1 MDHRSGSHWAEPVSA
16 LGQERRKTEAQ
27 GGETPARACWQAK
40 ETESASLGGAG
51 PVLTVGTKVQIRG
64 CMYCAGTHPRLPGTK
79 LRKRQ
84 MNPDALA
91 GRHRPGWCRDE
102 CGRFNCCLAE
112 SGPRAPT
119 PSAAPVAR
127 ATALRGSGARGL
139 GTRKP
144 DAPGLHARPGKP
156 LHPRHSATRGKLA
169 CGRPE
174 IPRQPTPR
182 PPTRAT
188 LISGNRRPYRGAGPE
203 AGPGGCRPSAGG
215 PTGPRLGTRC
225 RLPETLGPGFLR
237 LPLSSSEAKEQGQ

>member
-1 MDHRSGSHWAEPVSA
+1 MPGTATTHLCLGYTGIEINQRIISKGSIWESGRWDAGGNKVDHRSGSHWAEPVSA

-27 GGETPARACWQAK
+27 GGETPATACWQAK

-112 SGPRAPT
+112 SGK
-119 PSAAPVAR
+119 
-127 ATALRGSGARGL
+127 GGL
-139 GTRKP
+139 VVR
-144 DAPGLHARPGKP
+144 
-156 LHPRHSATRGKLA
+156 
-169 CGRPE
+169 
-174 IPRQPTPR
+174 
-182 PPTRAT
+182 
-188 LISGNRRPYRGAGPE
+188 N
-203 AGPGGCRPSAGG
+203 
-215 PTGPRLGTRC
+215 
-225 RLPETLGPGFLR
+225 
-237 LPLSSSEAKEQGQ
+237 